1 MIRHLSYLI
10 LFLIVPLPVLA
21 NLDTL
26 MIHEDI
32 LKAEVEIETNFYV
45 AYDISSRTYA
55 QSLEINYENGIL
67 RSLDVMAAAKDYLG
81 DYAEAQRLNYE
92 MLRIYELKEDEA
104 GVAGMN
110 INIGVIHYYQSNYV
124 KALEVTRAAEKYYV
138 SINDSG
144 GVSICHNNIANCYSD
159 EIKYDSAL
167 VYYFKA
173 LAIDKAQNLIDG
185 QSLLM
190 GNIGETYLEQE
201 KYDLATAYLDSALSL
216 AFKSQDEWQQSN
228 IYCALGDLNGR
239 LEEFDAANRYFEQAL
254 KILNK
259 IDAAAELEELYELMA
274 DVYEKQGDPV
284 MALKMLK
291 LNLAISDSL
300 YSAENSNK
308 IAEMEVLHGIQVF
321 EDQLKEKQLESQQRT
336 FMFIIL
342 GVVLA
347 AVVVFLVL
355 ALRNAKN
362 RKKTNKALKQV
373 NEHVE
378 EKNREITDSINYA
391 KRLQQAILPPM
402 DQFKRNLE
410 DSFVMFKPK
419 DVVSGDFYWMEVV
432 DDQILFAVGD
442 CTGHGVPGA
451 LVSVVCSNALN
462 SATKEFRLTD
472 PAKILEKTKELVV
485 ETFERSGKNVRDGMD
500 VSLCAYDPKA
510 KTLKWAGANNPIWI
524 VTDKEL
530 KEADR
535 VTENESKDLVLNDVK
550 ASKQPI
556 GKYDSPE
563 PFRQWEFQ
571 LKTGDLVYL
580 LSDGFVDQFGGER
593 SKKYKALKLKKFLM
607 RISKERMNRQ
617 REMLTTEFDKW
628 RGDLEQID
636 DVCIMG
642 LRI

>member
-1 MIRHLSYLI
+1 M
-10 LFLIVPLPVLA
+10 LA
-21 NLDTL
+21 SIDTL
-26 MIHEDI
+26 LIHEDI

-45 AYDISSRTYA
+45 AYNMSSRTYA
-55 QSLEINYENGIL
+55 QSLEINYDNGII
-67 RSLDVMAAAKDYLG
+67 RSLDVMGAAKDYLG

-92 MLRIYELKEDEA
+92 MLRIYELKGDEN

-110 INIGVIHYYQSNYV
+110 INIGVIHYYQSNYIQ
-124 KALEVTRAAEKYYV
+124 ALEVTRSAKKYYQ

-144 GVSICHNNIANCYSD
+144 GVSICHNNIANCYAD
-159 EIKYDSAL
+159 KIEYDSAL

-173 LAIDKAQNLIDG
+173 LAIDKAQNVIDG

-201 KYDLATAYLDSALSL
+201 KYDLATSYLDSALSL
-216 AFKSQDEWQQSN
+216 AFKAQDEWQQSN
-228 IYCALGDLNGR
+228 IYCALGDLNSR
-239 LEEFDAANRYFEQAL
+239 LEAYDAANRYFNQSL
-254 KILNK
+254 KILTRIN
-259 IDAAAELEELYELMA
+259 AAAELEELYELMA

-321 EDQLKEKQLESQQRT
+321 EDQLKEKKLESQQRT
-336 FMFIIL
+336 FMFVIL

-347 AVVVFLVL
+347 AVLVFLILV
-355 ALRNAKN
+355 LRNSKN
-362 RKKTNKALKQV
+362 RKRTNQALKQV
-373 NEHVE
+373 NKHVE

-391 KRLQQAILPPM
+391 KRLQQAILPSM

-410 DSFVMFKPK
+410 DSFVLFKPK
-419 DVVSGDFYWMEVV
+419 DVVSGDFYWMEVI

-472 PAKILEKTKELVV
+472 PAEILEKTKDLVIK
-485 ETFERSGKNVRDGMD
+485 TFERSGKNVRDGMD
-500 VSLCAYDPKA
+500 VSLCSYNPKA

-524 VTDKEL
+524 VSDKEF

-535 VTENESKDLVLNDVK
+535 VTIDEGNALILNDVK
-550 ASKQPI
+550 ASRQPI
-556 GKYDSPE
+556 GMYDSFE

-607 RISKERMNRQ
+607 KISKERMNRQ
-617 REMLTTEFDKW
+617 REMLTTEFDIW

-636 DVCIMG
+636 DVCILG

>member
-1 MIRHLSYLI
+1 M
-10 LFLIVPLPVLA
+10 LA
-21 NLDTL
+21 SIDTL
-26 MIHEDI
+26 LIHEDI

-45 AYDISSRTYA
+45 AYNMSSRTYA
-55 QSLEINYENGIL
+55 QSLEINYDNGVI

-92 MLRIYELKEDEA
+92 MLRIYELKGDEN

-110 INIGVIHYYQSNYV
+110 INIGVIHYYQSNYIQ
-124 KALEVTRAAEKYYV
+124 ALEVTRSAKKYYQ

-144 GVSICHNNIANCYSD
+144 GVSICHNNIANCYAD
-159 EIKYDSAL
+159 KIEYDSAL

-173 LAIDKAQNLIDG
+173 LAIDKAQNVIDG

-201 KYDLATAYLDSALSL
+201 KYDLATSYLDSALSL
-216 AFKSQDEWQQSN
+216 AFKAQDEWQQSN
-228 IYCALGDLNGR
+228 IYCALGDLNSR
-239 LEEFDAANRYFEQAL
+239 LEAYDAANRYFNQSL
-254 KILNK
+254 KILTRIN
-259 IDAAAELEELYELMA
+259 AAAELEELYELMA

-321 EDQLKEKQLESQQRT
+321 EDQLKEKKLESQQRT
-336 FMFIIL
+336 FMFVIL

-347 AVVVFLVL
+347 AVLVFLILV
-355 ALRNAKN
+355 LRNSKN
-362 RKKTNKALKQV
+362 RKRTNQALKQV
-373 NEHVE
+373 NKHVE

-391 KRLQQAILPPM
+391 KRLQQAILPSM

-410 DSFVMFKPK
+410 DSFVLFKPK
-419 DVVSGDFYWMEVV
+419 DVVSGDFYWMEVI

-472 PAKILEKTKELVV
+472 PAEILEKTKDLVIK
-485 ETFERSGKNVRDGMD
+485 TFERSGKNVRDGMD
-500 VSLCAYDPKA
+500 VSLCCYNPKA

-524 VTDKEL
+524 VSDKEF

-535 VTENESKDLVLNDVK
+535 VTIDEGNALILNDVK
-550 ASKQPI
+550 ASRQPI
-556 GKYDSPE
+556 GMYDSFE

-607 RISKERMNRQ
+607 KISKERMNRQ
-617 REMLTTEFDKW
+617 REMLTTEFDIW

-636 DVCIMG
+636 DVCILG